1 MFLWAWKHGSYVMS
15 TEVVKTMVYNKVNVK
30 VNNLENNIPDP
41 TTLININQCNKDE

>member
-1 MFLWAWKHGSYVMS
+1 MT